1 MIPIPI
7 ISIPRIYELC
17 VAAAPHLW
25 LCFIRRM
32 TITFENNND
41 VIVYALEKILS
52 YPRDNQY
59 IFLAQSVWWI
69 SSIIQLQQE
78 LVVHIDTLR
87 IRLEVPAQ
95 RDTVRALEGEVSV
108 TPRDIQ
114 GDRGSAS
121 KLDNI
126 HPDRIFQVQN
136 IVPDNSSPLPS
147 NPSSNSYQRIN
158 PQAEEPCQDISDL
171 DLDSSEPDWHL
182 WVIKNTKQFFR
193 KSRKEQKKYKKQADL
208 LSWTRSGKVI
218 AKPLTQGQYKYL
230 QCLPKDTIAAYL
242 KDRN

>member
-25 LCFIRRM
+25 LSFIPRM

-41 VIVYALEKILS
+41 VIVYALEKIVP

-78 LVVHIDTLR
+78 LVVHIDNLR
-87 IRLEVPAQ
+87 IRSEVPAQ
-95 RDTVRALEGEVSV
+95 RDIVRALEVEVCV
-108 TPRDIQ
+108 APRDIQ
-114 GDRGSAS
+114 GDRGSPS
-121 KLDNI
+121 RLDNI

-136 IVPDNSSPLPS
+136 KVPDNSSRPPS
-147 NPSSNSYQRIN
+147 NPSSNSYQRIDQ
-158 PQAEEPCQDISDL
+158 QAEEPGQDISDL
-171 DLDSSEPDWHL
+171 DLDSSEPDQQL
-182 WVIKNTKQFFR
+182 RVIKNTR
-193 KSRKEQKKYKKQADL
+193 
-208 LSWTRSGKVI
+208 
-218 AKPLTQGQYKYL
+218 
-230 QCLPKDTIAAYL
+230 
-242 KDRN
+242 